1 MMETVNS
8 ETAMVVS
15 DSFRRFVLAIGDD
28 SPRERVLL
36 VIGNSENPK
45 GEEGT
50 PHAGRFDSFGERRE
64 ILQMEGKHETN

>member
-8 ETAMVVS
+8 ETVMVVS
-15 DSFRRFVLAIGDD
+15 DSLKRFVLGTGDD
-28 SPRERVLL
+28 SPREPALI

-50 PHAGRFDSFGERRE
+50 PHAGRFDSFGEGRE